1 MKRILFAGLIALAA
15 DTGVVSAQVYV
26 RAPFVRVQTGPGVFV
41 QAPFVNIAVPPLAPV
56 YVVPPPS
63 IYVPPPPPIVAPR
76 VEILP
81 QPQPV
86 VAPPPAPLQDPPPGL
101 GPVAPTPPP
110 PPPVPAAPVQAMT
123 LDQFASTFKARA
135 GSFDVDLI
143 NPITKQAT
151 KVHFTLP
158 AGTPKRVIVNR
169 DEVEF
174 RYGLFQFVRI
184 EFTANGAQVVTRLG
198 R

>member
-1 MKRILFAGLIALAA
+1 MQRNLFVGLLALAA
-15 DTGVVSAQVYV
+15 WASNVPAAFAQVYV

-41 QAPFVNIAVPPLAPV
+41 QAPFVNVAVPPAAPV

-63 IYVPPPPPIVAPR
+63 MYIPPTPGAAPAI
-76 VEILP
+76 EILP
-81 QPQPV
+81 QPAVAPAPV
-86 VAPPPAPLQDPPPGL
+86 PVLNPPPAPT
-101 GPVAPTPPP
+101 VAQPPP
-110 PPPVPAAPVQAMT
+110 PPPVPVQVQAQVMT
-123 LDQFASTFKARA
+123 LDQFAASFKPRA
-135 GSFDVDLI
+135 GTFDADLI
-143 NPITKQAT
+143 NPITKQPT
-151 KVHFTLP
+151 RVRFTLP

-184 EFTANGAQVVTRLG
+184 EFTANGAQVTTKMG